1 MSATLEGLNP
11 QQIKAVE
18 LCDQNLLVVA
28 GAGSGKTRVLTHKIC
43 YLIQEKDIY
52 PSEILAMTFSNKAA
66 REMKDRIGQM
76 LSGYQLPYSIGTF
89 HSMCL
94 KLLKEFHMQAD
105 LHSQFSIFDDG
116 DQLALLKRIFK
127 DKGIDPK
134 VLSPKALRWQI
145 AQAKNES
152 IDPIAYIKENN
163 LMSDKALELAVAY
176 QEGLKAN
183 QAMDFG
189 DLLIRTIALLRNN
202 DSVKQTLH
210 ARWKYIL
217 IDEFQDTNQ
226 VQKELVLELKSPS
239 ALVCSVGDEDQCIY
253 TWRGARVENM
263 LEFEQDFAPS
273 ATVKL
278 DQNYRSTKPILDV
291 ANAVISHNKGRRDK
305 QLWTDKQKGAGVDF
319 YLAEDDYAEAR
330 YILDHIEKTRDTYGL
345 DLNQFCILYRTHVQ
359 SRILEDE
366 ARRRGL
372 AYRILGGTRFYDR
385 LEIKDVISMLKVL
398 TNPFD
403 DVAFER
409 VINKPA
415 RGIGAKT
422 IENLRTTAA
431 QFGTSMLQAIP
442 RFKGASRAAREL
454 GNFYLW
460 MQKLAETVYEQ
471 TPTQITEEVL
481 KQSGYLKALENE
493 QTVEAEARIENIEE
507 LLRTMADFED
517 QTGLG
522 LLEFMDQ
529 ISLNSQLDNQD
540 FDAPMLTMMT
550 VHNSKGLEYPY
561 IYIVGLEEGVFPHQR
576 AIEENDPDEI
586 EEERRL
592 CYVAMTRA
600 EQKLMLLAAQRR
612 KLYRFTM
619 FNPVSRFLS
628 EIPEH
633 LINSID
639 NPATHTPNRRGY
651 EVDEYSQLDE
661 MELASHHI
669 QKKQYT
675 KARQPVVNTPYQ
687 PGAFVV
693 HPNFGRGVIKVTEGQ
708 VDNLKLTIAF
718 EQAGTKKIL
727 LNYCQNLQVM
737 TY

>member
-1 MSATLEGLNP
+1 MSAVLEGLNP
-11 QQIKAVE
+11 QQVKAVE

-43 YLIQEKDIY
+43 YLIQEKGVY

-66 REMKDRIGQM
+66 REMKDRIGRM
-76 LSGYQLPYSIGTF
+76 LSSYELPYSIGTF

-105 LHSQFSIFDDG
+105 LHPQFSIFDDA
-116 DQLALLKRIFK
+116 DQLALLKRILK
-127 DKGIDPK
+127 DQDIDPK

-152 IDPIAYIKENN
+152 IDPIAYLQEHH
-163 LMSDKALELAVAY
+163 LMSDKALDIAKAY
-176 QEGLKAN
+176 QEGLKTN

-202 DSVKQTLH
+202 PSVKQNLH
-210 ARWKYIL
+210 TRWKYIL

-226 VQKELVLELKSPS
+226 IQKELVLELKGSD

-263 LEFEQDFAPS
+263 LEFEQEFAPS

-305 QLWTDKQKGAGVDF
+305 ELWTQKSKGESVDF

-330 YILDHIEKTRDTYGL
+330 YILDHVEKVKDQHGL

-366 ARRRGL
+366 ARRRQL
-372 AYRILGGTRFYDR
+372 PYRILGGTRFYDR
-385 LEIKDVISMLKVL
+385 LEIKDVVAMLKVL

-403 DVAFER
+403 DVSFER
-409 VINKPA
+409 IVNKPS

-422 IENLRTTAA
+422 LENLRATAA

-442 RFKGASRAAREL
+442 KFKGSSKAAKEL
-454 GNFYLW
+454 GSFYLW
-460 MQKLAETVYEQ
+460 MQNLAEAVYDK

-481 KQSGYLKALENE
+481 EKSGYLKALENE

-529 ISLNSQLDNQD
+529 VSLNSQLDNQD
-540 FDAPMLTMMT
+540 FDAPMLTLMT

-600 EQKLMLLAAQRR
+600 EQKLMLVAAQRR

-628 EIPEH
+628 EVPEH
-633 LINSID
+633 LVNRID
-639 NPATHTPNRRGY
+639 NPAIHTPKPRGY
-651 EVDEYSQLDE
+651 DIDEYSQLDE

-669 QKKQYT
+669 RQKQFSRRT
-675 KARQPVVNTPYQ
+675 PTAVANTPYK
-687 PGAFVV
+687 PGAFVI
-693 HPNFGRGVIKVTEGQ
+693 HPNFGRGIIKLTEGKT
-708 VDNLKLTIAF
+708 DNLKLTIAF
-718 EQAGTKKIL
+718 ERAGTKKIL
-727 LNYCQNLQVM
+727 LNYCQNLQL
-737 TY
+737 TS